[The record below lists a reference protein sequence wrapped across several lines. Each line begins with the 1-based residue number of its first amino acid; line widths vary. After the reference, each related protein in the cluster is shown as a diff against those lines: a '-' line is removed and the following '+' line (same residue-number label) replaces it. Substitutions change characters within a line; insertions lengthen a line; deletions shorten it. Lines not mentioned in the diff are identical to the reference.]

1 MTELASVPNHHP
13 FPISHQVNVVTIS
26 NIMILG
32 DNTSRLSPWPR
43 CEWMLGKS
51 GKIEVRA
58 SFFRQHQAQTG
69 DPKGLGLPTKYFLPH
84 YLVSVTLGKVLEFT
98 SHL

>member
-1 MTELASVPNHHP
+1 
-13 FPISHQVNVVTIS
+13 
-26 NIMILG
+26 
-32 DNTSRLSPWPR
+32 
-43 CEWMLGKS
+43 MLGKS

-84 YLVSVTLGKVLEFT
+84 YLVSVTLGKVLEFM